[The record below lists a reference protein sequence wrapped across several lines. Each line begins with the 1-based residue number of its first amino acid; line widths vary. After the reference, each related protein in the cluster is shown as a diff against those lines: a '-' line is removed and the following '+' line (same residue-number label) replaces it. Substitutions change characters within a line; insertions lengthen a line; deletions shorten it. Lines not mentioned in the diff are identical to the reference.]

1 MTPEE
6 AEAAEAEEFK
16 ALLQSPHTARQI
28 TWARSVC
35 DVLADDGLDV
45 SPVLLLDTL
54 AYCALRL
61 APDDE
66 GYAGAA
72 FISQLTTEVEK
83 VAPEALN

>member
-6 AEAAEAEEFK
+6 AEAAAAAEFA
-16 ALLQSPHTARQI
+16 ALMKSPHTATQCGR
-28 TWARSVC
+28 ARFVC
-35 DVLADDGLDV
+35 DVLADDGVEL

-61 APDDE
+61 AEDDE

-72 FISQLTTEVEK
+72 FISQLTTDVQK
-83 VAPEALN
+83 VAPEALS